1 MQPLQEPSAVKG
13 NPSNLLGRRLGG
25 KAQLQ
30 VVAHSN
36 LRVPQLLQA
45 LFFCWEV
52 AHCQCHHPKNLA
64 RQVPKVKHYADWSV
78 PKRQQAPPGQTSTP
92 SIQKKAVQNHKKYVK
107 LSIDILSGPN
117 QAPDQS
123 SHVFMTDEKPTAT
136 NRRTSSTKLA
146 ARTSSERRISSV
158 RIVRISATLW
168 ISLDILFSKGAMR
181 STLLRHLTVCT
192 GTLCRTS

>member
-123 SHVFMTDEKPTAT
+123 SHVFMTDEKPAAT

-146 ARTSSERRISSV
+146 EKDFV
-158 RIVRISATLW
+158 RANRANLCH
-168 ISLDILFSKGAMR
+168 SLDIIGYPIFKGSYEIYLAWTPDRLHRDLM
-181 STLLRHLTVCT
+181 
-192 GTLCRTS
+192 